1 MNDVKMDPW
10 KKEPKPVK
18 NMDSI
23 LKKQDYYDK
32 LNGVDN
38 EDRKHLT
45 EEDKIN
51 MNMIR
56 SVDDQLEMTNL
67 SSLVDVNNTDIDE
80 TDEAVNV
87 TEKVSL
93 RVKREVEM
101 LRDLFHSAVKLV
113 RNGNIEKNHDQRKL
127 VVQVARRMNLLRK
140 KRELEMEMEEGDMKT
155 MEMEMEAVCVVKNMT
170 CSQFPLKSKCK
181 GIGIGRCGSK
191 FIICMAN
198 LQIINCVLL
207 LLGNADLM
215 RMLFTPHAVMVG
227 SVSIIVIVMITVG
240 LTYYCYKLKT
250 ENRIEPS
257 EEVKCF
263 DIFTILE
270 SPWSNVAI
278 ISFI

>member
-32 LNGVDN
+32 LNGIDN
-38 EDRKHLT
+38 DDKMHVT
-45 EEDKIN
+45 EEEKIN

-67 SSLVDVNNTDIDE
+67 TSLVDSNNTDIDIDD

-87 TEKVSL
+87 TEKVSS

-113 RNGNIEKNHDQRKL
+113 RSGNIEKNHDQRKL

-140 KRELEMEMEEGDMKT
+140 KRELEMPEKEGDMDS
-155 MEMEMEAVCVVKNMT
+155 MEMEAVCVVKNMT

-191 FIICMAN
+191 
-198 LQIINCVLL
+198 
-207 LLGNADLM
+207 
-215 RMLFTPHAVMVG
+215 
-227 SVSIIVIVMITVG
+227 
-240 LTYYCYKLKT
+240 
-250 ENRIEPS
+250 
-257 EEVKCF
+257 
-263 DIFTILE
+263 
-270 SPWSNVAI
+270 
-278 ISFI
+278 